1 MKGDLDNRYLGFL
14 KLVAHDVR
22 WKILL
27 ALATSDL
34 RVHEITQQ
42 VDQPQNLVSYHLQ
55 KLKQARLVLENH
67 SQADARSIYYR
78 LNYKL
83 LQNEL
88 QAVGSAI
95 FPISVTPH
103 TQSHSPVR
111 VLFVCTHNSAR
122 SQIAE
127 GLTRTLGGKPVQV
140 FSAGSEP
147 KPVHPL
153 AVRVMEEK
161 NIDIRSQQSKGFETV
176 TGEKFDFVVT
186 VCDRARENCPSFPG
200 QPVQIHWSIPDPAII
215 EGSEEEKL
223 TTFRSVANQLAER
236 VQYFLGQ
243 FAFKKK

>member
-1 MKGDLDNRYLGFL
+1 MKADPDNRYLEFL
-14 KLVAHDVR
+14 KLIAHDVR

-34 RVHEITQQ
+34 RVHEITQR

-88 QAVGSAI
+88 QAVGSAL
-95 FPISVTPH
+95 FPISLTPH

-127 GLTRTLGGKPVQV
+127 GLLRTLGEKHVQA

-147 KPVHPL
+147 QPVHAL
-153 AVRVMEEK
+153 AIRVMEEK
-161 NIDIRSQQSKGFETV
+161 NIDIHSQRSKGIETV
-176 TGEKFDFVVT
+176 SGEKFDYVVT
-186 VCDRARENCPSFPG
+186 VCDRARENCPTFPS

-223 TTFRSVANQLAER
+223 NTFRSVADQLTER

-243 FAFKKK
+243 LAFEKI